1 MSSAWESL
9 LLWSVLWKS
18 VVWSALLSGSLALLL
33 NTCASA
39 DLHVGMTVVGA
50 GVFGC
55 LLLLFWKRCR
65 RASRSWTSFC
75 FLVGLGWVEIGLVG
89 AAVVAVVALALEK
102 NSILKPRMW
111 WCCRW
116 GRW

>member
-1 MSSAWESL
+1 M
-9 LLWSVLWKS
+9 VL
-18 VVWSALLSGSLALLL
+18 SALLSGSLALLL

-65 RASRSWTSFC
+65 RATSRSWPSFC

-89 AAVVAVVALALEK
+89 AAVVAVVALDLEK
-102 NSILKPRMW
+102 KLNIEASDVVVL
-111 WCCRW
+111 
-116 GRW
+116 